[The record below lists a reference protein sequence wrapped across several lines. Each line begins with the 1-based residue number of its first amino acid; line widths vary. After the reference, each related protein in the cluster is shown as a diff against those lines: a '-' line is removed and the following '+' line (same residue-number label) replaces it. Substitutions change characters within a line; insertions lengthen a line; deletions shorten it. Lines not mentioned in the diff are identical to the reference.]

1 MGIREILTAPRKPW
15 QNPFVERVIGSIRR
29 ECLISAASCAPT
41 SPTTTPRAHTNRSTT
56 TVPSPESSIP
66 RRVAASSPCLRSAGF
81 IIATSAPPDH
91 LDHDPTSHP
100 SSGPAG
106 CRRLC
111 GDPWS
116 RLRPPP
122 PCGPSHLQQRQC
134 GLRLRTVEPW
144 SHRDTGADEVSNR
157 GNLEGTPLSRLTRKE
172 CAARPGGRA
181 VTAGRPTPPTSAP
194 AAPRGASPSRHNRR
208 STS

>member
-1 MGIREILTAPRKPW
+1 MRFLTATTPRPAGPPGNSSRRSRNDSAPRFLLRDRDAIYGEAFGRGVKGMGIREILTAPRKPW

-144 SHRDTGADEVSNR
+144 SHRDTGADEVSNY
-157 GNLEGTPLSRLTRKE
+157 TQS
-172 CAARPGGRA
+172 
-181 VTAGRPTPPTSAP
+181 
-194 AAPRGASPSRHNRR
+194 
-208 STS
+208 